1 MAWALCGA
9 DQKKTKKLAVIYES
23 TSIDAHHAGYESTS
37 IDADHATDVEE
48 KPTELDDVAWVNEM
62 AAELVAA
69 ASAAEMRSSA

>member
-9 DQKKTKKLAVIYES
+9 DQENPTAIAVYES
-23 TSIDAHHAGYESTS
+23 TSIDADHAGYESTS